1 MPKKIARTEPHCPVE
16 YAFQR
21 IGGRHKGGLLAY
33 LRHGP
38 LRYGQLRRLL
48 VGTTPK
54 MLTQALREL
63 EADGLISR
71 HVFLEVPP
79 RVEYSLLEN
88 GRQLIPFILLLK
100 AWGEQQLHAEGIPVM
115 PAPNPHLFAK
125 QGEVTLNQP
134 TPAGLGATRIFTPPP
149 ASST

>member
-1 MPKKIARTEPHCPVE
+1 MPKKLALTAPHCSVE

-21 IGGRHKGGLLAY
+21 IGGRHKGGLLAH

-48 VGTTPK
+48 VDVTPK

-63 EADGLISR
+63 EADGLIHR
-71 HVFLEVPP
+71 HIFVEVPP

-88 GRQLIPFILLLK
+88 GRKLIPFILLLK
-100 AWGEQQLHAEGIPVM
+100 AWGEEQLKLEGIPVM
-115 PAPNPHLFAK
+115 AAPDPQLFVK
-125 QGEVTLNQP
+125 
-134 TPAGLGATRIFTPPP
+134 
-149 ASST
+149 

>member
-1 MPKKIARTEPHCPVE
+1 MPKKLALTAPHCPVE

-48 VGTTPK
+48 PGTTPK

-63 EADGLISR
+63 EADGLIRR

-79 RVEYSLLEN
+79 HVEYSLLEN
-88 GRQLIPFILLLK
+88 GAKLIPFILLLK
-100 AWGEQQLHAEGIPVM
+100 DWGEEQLQLEGIPVM
-115 PAPNPHLFAK
+115 PAPNPQLF
-125 QGEVTLNQP
+125 
-134 TPAGLGATRIFTPPP
+134 TR
-149 ASST
+149 